1 MHFHLFSVVGK
12 TTAEERWQE
21 MGEKSFAGYKLGS
34 FSYRNGLRLDIE
46 TAGLR

>member
-21 MGEKSFAGYKLGS
+21 MGEKSFAGYKLV
-34 FSYRNGLRLDIE
+34 NGLHLDIE